1 MILTSFIGMIIRHFK
16 NQKILTHRNP
26 TRQKGKKYLLKEY
39 SYIRY
44 LSNLLFYKFIIDMFE
59 TPRINFS
66 FKRMLPQNL
75 FKPIRHVQ
83 RDRRRIFSLGTS
95 VDLLQRYIERWLN
108 SQICKIDLQ
117 FFGQLLRP
125 SWQ

>member
-1 MILTSFIGMIIRHFK
+1 
-16 NQKILTHRNP
+16 
-26 TRQKGKKYLLKEY
+26 
-39 SYIRY
+39 
-44 LSNLLFYKFIIDMFE
+44 MFE

-66 FKRMLPQNL
+66 FIRMLPQNL

-117 FFGQLLRP
+117 FFCQLLRP